1 MSQKSITTAEFMR
14 HFGRYHDQA
23 QKEPITLTKHG
34 RPSVVVLPVELFE
47 KLASNHDVRQAYT
60 SGEMPDDIASLF
72 REQLENDSKEYQASR
87 DD

>member
-47 KLASNHDVRQAYT
+47 KLASNHDVRQAYA

-72 REQLENDSKEYQASR
+72 REQLENDSKEYQTSR